1 MHHESVYAILLLK
14 SNAYPGGKSSMHMK
28 SFSILLLAI
37 TLTITLVA
45 CGQKKTALPASPT
58 PSTKVTSSPSASI
71 PPTVTRK
78 SYTAPPAMTIDKNKL
93 YSALFDT
100 NLGKFTVQ
108 LYAKEASKT
117 VNNFVFLANER
128 FYEGVVFHRIIKS
141 FMIQTG
147 DPLGNGTG
155 GPGYKFEDEL
165 NTGFKYEPGIVAMA
179 NSGKNTNGSQFFIC
193 TGEDSKSLNMQ
204 PNYSIF
210 GKVSDGMDVV
220 QKIAATPV
228 KIGSEAS
235 PSLPTEKVIINSITI
250 FVK

>member
-1 MHHESVYAILLLK
+1 MQKK
-14 SNAYPGGKSSMHMK
+14 SL
-28 SFSILLLAI
+28 SILILVFMLSI
-37 TLTITLVA
+37 VVVA
-45 CGQKKTALPASPT
+45 CGQKETASPSPASPT
-58 PSTKVTSSPSASI
+58 PSSKLTSSPSASTS
-71 PPTVTRK
+71 PSVARK
-78 SYTAPPAMTIDKNKL
+78 TYSAPPAMTVDKNKS

-108 LYAKEASKT
+108 LYAKEAPKT

-128 FYEGVVFHRIIKS
+128 FYEGIVFHRIIKS

-147 DPLGNGTG
+147 DPLGNGSG

-193 TGEDSKSLNMQ
+193 TGEDSKGLNMQ

-228 KIGSEAS
+228 RVGNEAS

-250 FVK
+250 VVK